1 MNIVPT
7 NDPSIYAAL
16 NTLVL
21 NQQQY
26 ALVRPDNPPPGIAG
40 FLFDVVDDDSSELES
55 DITDY
60 FIEDNSSIQDH
71 IALRPETVTISGK
84 IAELVQSVVQNKPIS
99 KIGNPLPL
107 VGGLI
112 PVLTPQAVQNE
123 TAAAENTAQSN
134 AAITSNESLW
144 GYYNSRSPQQPSQT
158 KQSYIYGYFYQ
169 LWKGRQL
176 FTVETPWGYFTNMA
190 IQSIS
195 ATQGAETRF
204 VSNFTITFKKIRVAR
219 SITINPGSNA
229 GRSVFQVASE
239 NPNGTIGQLTPTSLQ
254 LRQIENQMTPGRPFG
269 PAPFL

>member
-21 NQQQY
+21 NQQLY

-40 FLFDVVDDDSSELES
+40 FLFDVVEDDSSELES

-84 IAELVQSVVQNKPIS
+84 VAELVKAVIQTKPVSRIT
-99 KIGNPLPL
+99 NPLPL
-107 VGGLI
+107 VPGLS
-112 PVLTPQAVQNE
+112 PQLTPEAQDNEDAVQ
-123 TAAAENTAQSN
+123 AQSDQEK
-134 AAITSNESLW
+134 AAITGTESLW
-144 GYYNSRSPQQPSQT
+144 GYYNARSPQQPQQT

-176 FTVETPWGYFTNMA
+176 FTIETPWGFFTNMA
-190 IQSIS
+190 IQTMS
-195 ATQGAETRF
+195 ATQGAETRT
-204 VSNFTITFKKIRVAR
+204 VSSFSITFKKIRVAR
-219 SITINPGSNA
+219 SITIQPGNNA
-229 GRSVFQVASE
+229 GRSLYQIAPVTRNSAM
-239 NPNGTIGQLTPTSLQ
+239 GQLTPTTTQVSQ
-254 LRQIENQMTPGRPFG
+254 FIQKIAPGQTASPTPFV
-269 PAPFL
+269 